1 MIKVYKRDGRT
12 EIFNKKKIYN
22 AVFKSSINSKY
33 GVDSQLAHNISDIIE
48 DKIIKR
54 EIEPSVENIQ
64 DEVENLLMSSNR
76 KDVAKKYIIYRD
88 RRTEIRNSKWDMD
101 EL

>member
-1 MIKVYKRDGRT
+1 MIKVYKRDGTT

-54 EIEPSVENIQ
+54 EI
-64 DEVENLLMSSNR
+64 R
-76 KDVAKKYIIYRD
+76 
-88 RRTEIRNSKWDMD
+88 
-101 EL
+101 